1 MTNLREVRIP
11 ILIFIL
17 IIIPST
23 GFGFNDL
30 NQIFTEANF
39 LYQEER
45 YQEALDL
52 YKLVEESGI
61 RNKTLYYNI
70 ANTYM
75 HINPIQLGE
84 AILYYNKA
92 LLYDPADEKIRY
104 NLDIARSL
112 VISDYPSSNG
122 DNNTILSNIFNII
135 YTHLNL
141 DILTCLII
149 VLLTGISI
157 SIIVYFLSMKK
168 NTLLLKICVILI
180 IVFIILFV
188 IFAIRFRFDIMV
200 KYGVVTEE
208 EIKVYILPSEKQQ
221 VLLSLS
227 EGVELEVIDKTSQEW
242 FYISLPGGIKG
253 YVNSK
258 KIEIINNF

>member
-1 MTNLREVRIP
+1 MINIREVRIP
-11 ILIFIL
+11 IMIFIL
-17 IIIPST
+17 IVIPST
-23 GFGFNDL
+23 CVGFNNL
-30 NQIFTEANF
+30 NQIFTEANS

-52 YKLVEESGI
+52 YKMIEESGI

-92 LLYDPADEKIRY
+92 LLYDPADEKIRH

-112 VISDYPSSNG
+112 VISDYPLSNG
-122 DNNTILSNIFNII
+122 DNNIILSTIFNLI
-135 YTHLNL
+135 YTHINQN
-141 DILTCLII
+141 ILTWLII

-157 SIIVYFLSMKK
+157 SIAVYFLSLKK
-168 NTLLLKICVILI
+168 HTLLLKICVILI
-180 IVFIILFV
+180 IVFIILFI

-200 KYGVVTEE
+200 KFGVVTEE

-242 FYISLPGGIKG
+242 LYISLPGGIKG
-253 YVNSK
+253 YINSN
-258 KIEIINNF
+258 KIEIINDF